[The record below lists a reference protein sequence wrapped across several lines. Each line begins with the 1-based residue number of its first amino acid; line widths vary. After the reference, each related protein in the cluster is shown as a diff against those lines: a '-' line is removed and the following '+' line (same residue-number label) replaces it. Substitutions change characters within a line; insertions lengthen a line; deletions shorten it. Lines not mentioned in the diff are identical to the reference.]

1 MPGPAPKPAGT
12 RQRRNATVPMVAL
25 PSGGRQGKAPEWPL
39 IEDLSLEVKR
49 AALLAKA
56 EAIQDDLEE
65 TDSIKS
71 QKKLQREMD
80 AALAAVKLVERQ
92 MEAQKKLEVDLW
104 NDLWATPQADMWE
117 KLAWHRDVAQYVRW
131 KVLAEMGNLEAA
143 KEARM
148 WSDRLGLNPLAML
161 RLRWEI
167 ERLDAAEEQGVQ
179 RRTRSAAAKKDA
191 AAKKPEDPRGFLHAV

>member
-12 RQRRNATVPMVAL
+12 RARRNATVAMTGL
-25 PSGGRQGKAPEWPL
+25 PAAGRKGKAPAWPL
-39 IEDLSLEVKR
+39 VEDLSMLVKR
-49 AALLAKA
+49 AALMARADEL
-56 EAIQDDLEE
+56 QDALEE
-65 TDSIKS
+65 TDSIKAR
-71 QKKLQREMD
+71 KKVQRDMD
-80 AALAAVKLVERQ
+80 AALGQVDLIDRQIAAAKT
-92 MEAQKKLEVDLW
+92 LEVDLW
-104 NDLWATPQADMWE
+104 NDLWATPQAEMWE

-167 ERLDAAEEQGVQ
+167 ERAEAAEEQGAQ
-179 RRTRSAAAKKDA
+179 RRTRAAAAKPK
-191 AAKKPEDPRGFLHAV
+191 AKEDDPRKGLYAV